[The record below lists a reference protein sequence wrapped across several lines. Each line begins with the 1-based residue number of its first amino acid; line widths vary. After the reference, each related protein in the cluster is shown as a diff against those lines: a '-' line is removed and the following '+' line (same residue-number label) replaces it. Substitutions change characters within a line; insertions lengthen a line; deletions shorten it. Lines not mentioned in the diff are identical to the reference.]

1 MFSDVHIRGRA
12 PESGDMSTHAGADAV
27 YTREE
32 VRRRAEAGASILIVD
47 GGVYDFGALAHPGGR
62 RILERHAGRDASEI
76 FRGVDHASDA
86 GSGPGSGARAH
97 AHSPA
102 AHRMLRRLRVGRVA
116 HDPSE
121 PARSAV
127 FPADAKATRGSS
139 TPPPRETRNV
149 RRSRTSPANSYPDAL
164 CGGASSVGS
173 DDDAS
178 SDRSDAAPPRPIG
191 FFELSRLA
199 SRSFAASD
207 CSDPDRD
214 PDPSSSR
221 ESFDV
226 DFSEPLVAQVGH
238 LGARYMDWVHAPET
252 SSEPLRFFANP
263 ALEALSRTPWWAVP
277 AIWTPA
283 AAHAMLRATLAMASA
298 PGFEDGRAGVGL
310 GFAEGRVG
318 VDSIGAARDAVAVV
332 FSSDDGAAKLVAAV
346 VAFAIGWVLWGFL
359 EYAFHRF
366 AFHRTPRGRL
376 GIVAHFV
383 AHGCHHKAPM
393 DRWRLVFPPAA
404 SAPVIY
410 AAGLAFDAVAPTQWL
425 ALFAFAG
432 CLLGYVAYDCSH
444 YAMHHAE
451 FGWSRALAE
460 KKSTHM
466 AHHYVDCERSF
477 GITSTFFDRVA
488 GTHPETRDGGI
499 RGRERGVEKPKV
511 S

>member
-1 MFSDVHIRGRA
+1 M
-12 PESGDMSTHAGADAV
+12 
-27 YTREE
+27 
-32 VRRRAEAGASILIVD
+32 
-47 GGVYDFGALAHPGGR
+47 
-62 RILERHAGRDASEI
+62 
-76 FRGVDHASDA
+76 
-86 GSGPGSGARAH
+86 
-97 AHSPA
+97 
-102 AHRMLRRLRVGRVA
+102 
-116 HDPSE
+116 
-121 PARSAV
+121 
-127 FPADAKATRGSS
+127 
-139 TPPPRETRNV
+139 
-149 RRSRTSPANSYPDAL
+149 
-164 CGGASSVGS
+164 GS

-178 SDRSDAAPPRPIG
+178 SDRSDAAPPAS
-191 FFELSRLA
+191 FESFESSRLA
-199 SRSFAASD
+199 TRSFAASD

-221 ESFDV
+221 ESFESFDV

-283 AAHAMLRATLAMASA
+283 AAHAMLRATLAMAAA

-318 VDSIGAARDAVAVV
+318 VDSIGAARHAVAVV

-346 VAFAIGWVLWGFL
+346 VAFAIGWYLWGFL

-404 SAPVIY
+404 SAPIIY

-499 RGRERGVEKPKV
+499 RGGERGVEKQKV

>member
-1 MFSDVHIRGRA
+1 
-12 PESGDMSTHAGADAV
+12 MSTHAGADAV

-178 SDRSDAAPPRPIG
+178 SDRSDAAPPR
-191 FFELSRLA
+191 
-199 SRSFAASD
+199 RSNRFLRIVA
-207 CSDPDRD
+207 PRVQIVR
-214 PDPSSSR
+214 R
-221 ESFDV
+221 ERTFGPGPGPRPV
-226 DFSEPLVAQVGH
+226 VVERVVRRGLLRAPRGAGGPPRRAVHG
-238 LGARYMDWVHAPET
+238 LGARPGDVFRTRA
-252 SSEPLRFFANP
+252 RFFANP

>member
-1 MFSDVHIRGRA
+1 
-12 PESGDMSTHAGADAV
+12 MSTHAAADAV

-76 FRGVDHASDA
+76 FRGVDHDSDS
-86 GSGPGSGARAH
+86 GSGSGARAH

-116 HDPSE
+116 LDPSDPTPSAIA
-121 PARSAV
+121 PAEA
-127 FPADAKATRGSS
+127 PLAAKAPSPPRKSRA
-139 TPPPRETRNV
+139 TPPAARV
-149 RRSRTSPANSYPDAL
+149 RLARASLADDDLDAL

-178 SDRSDAAPPRPIG
+178 SDRSDATPPRS
-191 FFELSRLA
+191 ESSNRA
-199 SRSFAASD
+199 SKSSVDRSD
-207 CSDPDRD
+207 RDPDRNPD
-214 PDPSSSR
+214 PDPSSS
-221 ESFDV
+221 SFEV
-226 DFSEPLVAQVGH
+226 DPSAPLVAQVGH
-238 LGARYMDWVHAPET
+238 LGERYMDWVHAPEA
-252 SSEPLRFFANP
+252 SSAPLRFFANP

-283 AAHAMLRATLAMASA
+283 AAHALLRATLAMASA

-318 VDSIGAARDAVAVV
+318 WDSIPVALDAAAAVYA
-332 FSSDDGAAKLVAAV
+332 SDDGAAKLVAAA
-346 VAFAIGWVLWGFL
+346 VAFAVGWFLWGFL

-376 GIVAHFV
+376 GITAHFI

-393 DRWRLVFPPAA
+393 DRLRLVFPPAA

-410 AAGLAFDAVAPTQWL
+410 AAGLAFDAVAPAQWL

-444 YAMHHAE
+444 YALHHAE

-488 GTHPETRDGGI
+488 GTHPETRD
-499 RGRERGVEKPKV
+499 RGRVGESHARVERVVGKRKA

>member
-1 MFSDVHIRGRA
+1 MVGGAGHLDAGGGARDA
-12 PESGDMSTHAGADAV
+12 PRDARDGV
-27 YTREE
+27 SAR
-32 VRRRAEAGASILIVD
+32 VRRW
-47 GGVYDFGALAHPGGR
+47 
-62 RILERHAGRDASEI
+62 
-76 FRGVDHASDA
+76 
-86 GSGPGSGARAH
+86 
-97 AHSPA
+97 
-102 AHRMLRRLRVGRVA
+102 
-116 HDPSE
+116 
-121 PARSAV
+121 
-127 FPADAKATRGSS
+127 TRGCGVRVRGG
-139 TPPPRETRNV
+139 P
-149 RRSRTSPANSYPDAL
+149 RRS
-164 CGGASSVGS
+164 GF
-173 DDDAS
+173 
-178 SDRSDAAPPRPIG
+178 DRR
-191 FFELSRLA
+191 
-199 SRSFAASD
+199 
-207 CSDPDRD
+207 
-214 PDPSSSR
+214 
-221 ESFDV
+221 
-226 DFSEPLVAQVGH
+226 
-238 LGARYMDWVHAPET
+238 
-252 SSEPLRFFANP
+252 
-263 ALEALSRTPWWAVP
+263 
-277 AIWTPA
+277 
-283 AAHAMLRATLAMASA
+283 
-298 PGFEDGRAGVGL
+298 
-310 GFAEGRVG
+310 
-318 VDSIGAARDAVAVV
+318 ARDAVAVV